1 MRFFYISQ
9 SCIHILSKVF
19 WSTSKQLTQDV
30 SWIRFGQEFKQ
41 VIRTSG
47 ISNRHLWTLE
57 IVLKEVLWSI
67 RDLIR
72 QYEVSLPRMLNDILI
87 LYQLQW
93 HPPQISFPSMS
104 WHWYRTWPSPNYEW
118 FPWSVCNGCGMPAGH
133 AYPSGHL
140 VPSHILVLVYA
151 PIGETSIPELAVSFL
166 DFSPSIPFDTSS
178 ILFLFFYYFNPE
190 ILYFASTSLGI
201 IAYRF

>member
-41 VIRTSG
+41 VIRTPE
-47 ISNRHLWTLE
+47 ISNRHLGTLA

-72 QYEVSLPRMLNDILI
+72 QYEVPPTNVKWHSDPWPVTVTSPTDQFFHEFHDLDTQLDLHRIPSGFHEAFATGLACQQGTLTLTATWFLPTFWNLFMLQLPCLFSTFQRRYPSALPRFCFWFFTILI
-87 LYQLQW
+87 
-93 HPPQISFPSMS
+93 
-104 WHWYRTWPSPNYEW
+104 
-118 FPWSVCNGCGMPAGH
+118 
-133 AYPSGHL
+133 
-140 VPSHILVLVYA
+140 
-151 PIGETSIPELAVSFL
+151 
-166 DFSPSIPFDTSS
+166 
-178 ILFLFFYYFNPE
+178 
-190 ILYFASTSLGI
+190 
-201 IAYRF
+201 